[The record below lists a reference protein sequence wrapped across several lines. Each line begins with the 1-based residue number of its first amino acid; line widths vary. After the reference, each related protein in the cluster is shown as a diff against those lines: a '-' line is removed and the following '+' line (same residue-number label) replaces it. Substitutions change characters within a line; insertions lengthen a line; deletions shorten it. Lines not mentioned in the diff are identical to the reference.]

1 MEPISQLQGHVQ
13 MAMIIS
19 TVNHS
24 TASTCKV
31 YFISQQNSNELALVD
46 YKKRFLDIEV
56 GYPGSVGDAR
66 IFECSWLNRAHQDY
80 LEQIP
85 TSLLV
90 TGIDD
95 NDNAIESQ
103 IPAFFLADSAYRN
116 TKHIVTTYKVTECD
130 ADPDVA
136 ALNRRLGGARYHV
149 ENAFGI
155 MKGRFRIF
163 KIELANGSEDIYFT
177 NYLIAAIFILH
188 NFLIDERDE
197 IAEEERDIVDI
208 LPRQEA
214 SEVGNNGG
222 GNGGR
227 NREDQEETTRDI
239 LLRWTRWLRD
249 GD

>member
-1 MEPISQLQGHVQ
+1 

-19 TVNHS
+19 TANHS
-24 TASTCKV
+24 TASMCKV
-31 YFISQQNSNELALVD
+31 YFISEQNSDELALVD

-85 TSLLV
+85 TSRLV

-95 NDNAIESQ
+95 NDVAIESQ

-130 ADPDVA
+130 SNPDVA
-136 ALNRRLGGARYHV
+136 ALNRKLGGARYHV

-155 MKGRFRIF
+155 MKARFRIL
-163 KIELANGSEDIYFT
+163 KKELANGSEDIYFT
-177 NYLIAAIFILH
+177 HHLIATIFVLH

-197 IAEEERDIVDI
+197 IAEEERDIVEI
-208 LPRQEA
+208 QPRQEA

-222 GNGGR
+222 NNGGNNNRGDER
-227 NREDQEETTRDI
+227 NTRDI